1 VSKVSKV
8 SKIVAVGLLGASLA
22 VLEPPALAWA
32 ANAGSTTCSG
42 APRSCISLSWYTGGL
57 YRMLIHPSVG
67 YNMTVEL
74 EWVMANAYPSSTT
87 HLEMSRTYSSGAWEV
102 RAATTSSPS
111 TGIVGWVEC
120 KPGVTTSGSHPNQRC
135 SYENLWFNT
144 VYLDTTNGDSNYL
157 AAIACHEMGHTVGL
171 RHSADTASCLQNP
184 PIAYQWY
191 PTSHDRGELAA
202 RYTR

>member
-74 EWVMANAYPSSTT
+74 EWVMANAYPSS
-87 HLEMSRTYSSGAWEV
+87 
-102 RAATTSSPS
+102 TTSSPS

-202 RYTR
+202 RYT